1 MFYTELTKK
10 AMKISFKAHKDQVDK
25 SGMPYVYHPFIVAE
39 GVEDDGEY
47 AVCAA
52 LLHDVIEDSDITLD
66 ELRAGGFPEEVVE
79 AVRLLTHDESVP
91 YMQYLYAI
99 KYNPIAKAVKLSDL
113 HHNMDTDR
121 LDKIDD
127 KALKR
132 IEKYKN
138 ALNFLMIDEDK
149 NED

>member
-1 MFYTELTKK
+1 M
-10 AMKISFKAHKDQVDK
+10 H
-25 SGMPYVYHPFIVAE
+25 
-39 GVEDDGEY
+39 
-47 AVCAA
+47 
-52 LLHDVIEDSDITLD
+52 
-66 ELRAGGFPEEVVE
+66 
-79 AVRLLTHDESVP
+79 
-91 YMQYLYAI
+91 YLYAI
-99 KYNPIAKAVKLSDL
+99 KYNPIAKAVKLSVL

-132 IEKYKN
+132 IVKYKN